1 MIHKNSDGT
10 NSWEVEIFRVGIWN
24 GDKYVKEDLQ
34 EIVNNFTRFKD
45 DIKVPLKIG
54 HDMEQNLVGQTDGEP
69 AIGWVSKLHLEGNT
83 LVGTFSNVPDI
94 VVGLIE
100 SKAYKNVSS
109 EILFGAKDGTERVGK
124 ILVGVAL
131 LGADIPAVSGLGE
144 LGAMLLTLEM
154 KDVNLTQSSLRQYSI
169 DNMKIIDSGEE
180 PMTDEEKKELEDLR
194 KAKFTLEGKLEDE
207 KKEQEKLRD
216 SVRIQLFNN
225 NKLEF
230 LTKVND
236 LVKEGK
242 VAPVVRD
249 KLEKEIDGQLENYT
263 DKLTFDESTILE
275 MLSEGKIKV
284 NKKETA
290 TQDEGEDEN
299 DDTPDVIV
307 MNKAKALIQEK
318 KASNLQDGM
327 RQVLSKN
334 KPLAEEL
341 TLYKKSPAKYQE
353 MKGA

>member
-24 GDKYVKEDLQ
+24 GEKYVKEDLE
-34 EIVNNFTRFKD
+34 EIISNFSRFKD

-69 AIGWVSKLHLEGNT
+69 AIGWVSELRLEGNT
-83 LVGTFSNVPDI
+83 LVGTFSNVPDV

-109 EILFGAKDGTERVGK
+109 EILFGAKDGTERVGQ

-154 KDVNLTQSSLRQYSI
+154 KDVNLKQSFLHQYSMLSI
-169 DNMKIIDSGEE
+169 DKKITNDGEE
-180 PMTDEEKKELEDLR
+180 MTDEEKQELEDLR
-194 KAKFTLEGKLEDE
+194 KEKFTLEGKLEDE
-207 KKEQEKLRD
+207 QKEKEKLQD
-216 SVRIQLFNN
+216 SVRTQLFNN
-225 NKLEF
+225 SKLAF

-263 DKLTFDESTILE
+263 DKLTFNENTIIE

-290 TQDEGEDEN
+290 TQEEGEEESE
-299 DDTPDVIV
+299 DTPDVIV
-307 MNKAKALIQEK
+307 MNKAKELIAEK
-318 KASNLQDGM
+318 KAINLQDGM
-327 RQVLSKN
+327 RKILSKD
-334 KPLAEEL
+334 KSLAKEL
-341 TLYKKSPAKYQE
+341 TLYKENPAKYQE
-353 MKGA
+353 MRG